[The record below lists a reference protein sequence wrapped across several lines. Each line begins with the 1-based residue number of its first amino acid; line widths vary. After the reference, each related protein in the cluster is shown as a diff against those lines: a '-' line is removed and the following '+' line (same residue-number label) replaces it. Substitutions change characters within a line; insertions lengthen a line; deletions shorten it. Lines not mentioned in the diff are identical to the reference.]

1 MNMKNNYIALLLGLV
16 LIAASCQNQ
25 TEQKTHFA
33 GKGGNGHWQIGSDED
48 ANVWESF
55 TLALASKNMKML
67 DSIVDDSVFIE
78 DYSGWTM
85 TGKKE
90 FMESVNQMLSD
101 QNNYMSFDINW
112 IIPTQWV
119 DSAGNRPED
128 ANGGWLISGFNYSYN
143 SGDTLLYEEEEA
155 NIHVKNGKIDFIRF
169 YNFRNKRSALVEKSF
184 SIDMSEYSGEFKTV
198 NLSGNFNNW
207 CGDCALMT
215 DEDGDGIYT
224 GTTKVTEGEIEFK
237 FSLDNWG
244 VQEEFEAGSNGT
256 KTTGK
261 YTNRVLTIDNQSDD
275 PHQFKFNQTEK

>member
-1 MNMKNNYIALLLGLV
+1 
-16 LIAASCQNQ
+16 
-25 TEQKTHFA
+25 
-33 GKGGNGHWQIGSDED
+33 
-48 ANVWESF
+48 
-55 TLALASKNMKML
+55 
-67 DSIVDDSVFIE
+67 
-78 DYSGWTM
+78 
-85 TGKKE
+85 
-90 FMESVNQMLSD
+90 MESVNQMLSD

-119 DSAGNRPED
+119 DSAGNRPAN

-224 GTTKVTEGEIEFK
+224 GTMKVTEGEIEFK

-244 VQEEFEAGSNGT
+244 VQEELEAGSNGT
-256 KTTGK
+256 KTTGQ
-261 YTNRVLTIDNQSDD
+261 YTNRVLTIDAQPGD
-275 PHQFKFNQTEK
+275 PYQFKFNQTEK